1 MIIKFGNNK
10 KEKQMKELKTILG
23 GTYDIAV
30 ALGKKLGYI
39 LNDAIDE
46 LIPQSDNQ
54 IKKKGGG
61 KWKESY

>member
-1 MIIKFGNNK
+1 MGQLK
-10 KEKQMKELKTILG
+10 KILG

-39 LNDAIDE
+39 FNDAIDE

-61 KWKESY
+61 K

>member
-1 MIIKFGNNK
+1 
-10 KEKQMKELKTILG
+10 MKELKTILG
-23 GTYDIAV
+23 SAFDVAV
-30 ALGKKLGYI
+30 LLGEIMGNI

-61 KWKESY
+61 K

>member
-1 MIIKFGNNK
+1 
-10 KEKQMKELKTILG
+10 MKELKQILG

-30 ALGKKLGYI
+30 ALGKKLGYK

-61 KWKESY
+61 K

>member
-1 MIIKFGNNK
+1 M
-10 KEKQMKELKTILG
+10 EDLKTILG
-23 GTYDIAV
+23 GLYNVAV
-30 ALGKKLGYI
+30 SLGEIMGNK

-61 KWKESY
+61 K